1 MKPVA
6 FFPDPFR
13 EGDNVIVMTETFV
26 WADESFTT
34 LKPSNTNFRNFAK
47 KIFDAGD
54 FEKPWFGI
62 E

>member
-6 FFPDPFR
+6 YYPDPFR
-13 EGDNVIVMTETFV
+13 EGDNIIVMCETFV
-26 WADESFTT
+26 WADEHFKS
-34 LKPSNTNFRNFAK
+34 LKPSNTNFRHFAK
-47 KIFDAGD
+47 KIFEAGD